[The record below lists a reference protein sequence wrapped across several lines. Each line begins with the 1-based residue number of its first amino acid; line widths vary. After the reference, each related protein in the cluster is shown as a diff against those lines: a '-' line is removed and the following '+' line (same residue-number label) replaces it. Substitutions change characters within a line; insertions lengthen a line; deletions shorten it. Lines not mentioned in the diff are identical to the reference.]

1 MARLFALFVMV
12 FAMLHAA
19 MAFPHKP
26 VTSAT
31 PLLKLNTTE
40 PAVLYYNTTVA
51 RGYNET
57 ATPVKRAMRNFPI
70 ALRAPGR
77 DV

>member
-19 MAFPHKP
+19 MAFPHKQ

-31 PLLKLNTTE
+31 LPKLNTTE
-40 PAVLYYNTTVA
+40 SAVSYYNTTVA
-51 RGYNET
+51 PSYNET

-70 ALRAPGR
+70 ALRAPGHQ
-77 DV
+77 